1 MKLVPPANINTI
13 TSKHQ
18 HNFHSHIM
26 KFFDARFTIPLSH
39 QGSLL
44 KLIAY
49 QSCFLSELQLQ
60 SEDFKQRKDLS
71 LDGGQLKLHKPFC
84 HCILRTSPNNSHPK
98 LNFQNSEGKTAV
110 FRHIHLGHSII
121 FILVSLPIWM
131 KFLDILPTYTI
142 PSTQQI
148 NHLLSLVV
156 TSVKPSSQQYSIG
169 CVPLSSSCQCW
180 L

>member
-49 QSCFLSELQLQ
+49 QSCFLSELHLQ
-60 SEDFKQRKDLS
+60 SEDFEQRKAVLLS
-71 LDGGQLKLHKPFC
+71 IKLYLLF
-84 HCILRTSPNNSHPK
+84 L
-98 LNFQNSEGKTAV
+98 LLFD
-110 FRHIHLGHSII
+110 FRRVTSII
-121 FILVSLPIWM
+121 LISWVILYFLFWSLYMWCR
-131 KFLDILPTYTI
+131 L
-142 PSTQQI
+142 
-148 NHLLSLVV
+148 
-156 TSVKPSSQQYSIG
+156 
-169 CVPLSSSCQCW
+169 W
-180 L
+180 W

>member
-1 MKLVPPANINTI
+1 MCYSQSCPQRLVVPQASINTI

-18 HNFHSHIM
+18 PNSIVTWCSSLMLFSQY
-26 KFFDARFTIPLSH
+26 PSY

-60 SEDFKQRKDLS
+60 SEDFEQRKDLS

-121 FILVSLPIWM
+121 SILVSLPIWM

-142 PSTQQI
+142 PSTEHQQI

-156 TSVKPSSQQYSIG
+156 TICKTI
-169 CVPLSSSCQCW
+169 
-180 L
+180 